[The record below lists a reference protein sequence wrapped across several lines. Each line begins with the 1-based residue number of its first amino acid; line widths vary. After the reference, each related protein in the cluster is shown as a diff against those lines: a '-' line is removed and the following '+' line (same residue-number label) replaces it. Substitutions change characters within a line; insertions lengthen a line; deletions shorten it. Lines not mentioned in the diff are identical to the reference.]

1 MTTIQKTWR
10 DRFGPLPEAAQLLL
24 MLAEIKL
31 AANVAK
37 ITRIEVRDNKVMLT
51 RTNDFILLA
60 GKFPRLASATSPARL
75 VELLALLK
83 KF

>member
-1 MTTIQKTWR
+1 MATIQKTWR

-24 MLAEIKL
+24 LLAEIKL

-60 GKFPRLASATSPARL
+60 GKFPRLTSATSPARL